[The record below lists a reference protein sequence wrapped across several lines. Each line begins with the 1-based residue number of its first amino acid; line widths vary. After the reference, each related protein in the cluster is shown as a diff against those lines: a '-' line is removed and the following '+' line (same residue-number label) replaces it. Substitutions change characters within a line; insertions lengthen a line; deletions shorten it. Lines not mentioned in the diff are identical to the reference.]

1 LNQVAVYPFD
11 KIARGLTKF
20 RDLLDFQICT
30 VIDFVFNIGEDAG
43 EVTDGKY
50 AGIPILDDAKLA
62 LEGVDTLIINS
73 MSGPFFNE
81 DYIRIYKE
89 NEVEKR
95 CKEMVRYANEKG
107 ITIICT
113 HDIDAKLQNWIQDNR
128 IKLINYSK
136 TDEEIDTFI
145 EAGRKV
151 TTNNKAHRIAIYATG
166 CCLGKYTT
174 QMYLMKCMK
183 EKNRKVA
190 ALITEPV
197 ANLYGQY
204 DADPI
209 RHRLI
214 ENPLRYVYYMQALVK
229 QAESEGYE
237 YIVMAD
243 QQGITGQ
250 YFIEEVAANVSLLK
264 AYNPDSILLV
274 TGYDDENIQDSL
286 DLFRIYCN
294 GKKPLSILIP
304 DRIEV
309 SYGVYETK
317 TQEQIEVRKRELRE
331 RFHIENVEVVSNIE
345 SIVSHI
351 VSLSNRF
358 DC

>member
-1 LNQVAVYPFD
+1 
-11 KIARGLTKF
+11 
-20 RDLLDFQICT
+20 
-30 VIDFVFNIGEDAG
+30 
-43 EVTDGKY
+43 
-50 AGIPILDDAKLA
+50 
-62 LEGVDTLIINS
+62 
-73 MSGPFFNE
+73 
-81 DYIRIYKE
+81 
-89 NEVEKR
+89 
-95 CKEMVRYANEKG
+95 
-107 ITIICT
+107 
-113 HDIDAKLQNWIQDNR
+113 
-128 IKLINYSK
+128 
-136 TDEEIDTFI
+136 
-145 EAGRKV
+145 
-151 TTNNKAHRIAIYATG
+151 
-166 CCLGKYTT
+166 
-174 QMYLMKCMK
+174 MK

>member
-1 LNQVAVYPFD
+1 MNRVAVYPFD
-11 KIARGLTKF
+11 KIARGLIKF
-20 RDLLDFQICT
+20 RELLDFEICT
-30 VIDFVFNIGEDAG
+30 VIDFIINIGEDAG
-43 EVTDGKY
+43 DNTDGKY
-50 AGIPILDDAKLA
+50 AGIPILDDVKVA

-73 MSGPFFNE
+73 MSGPIFNE

-89 NEVEKR
+89 YEVEKR

-113 HDIDAKLQNWIQDNR
+113 HDIDTILQNWIQDNAITL
-128 IKLINYSK
+128 IKYSK
-136 TDEEIDTFI
+136 TDEEIDAFI
-145 EAGRKV
+145 EEGRKV
-151 TTNNKAHRIAIYATG
+151 TTNNKAHRIAIYATR

-174 QMYLMKCMK
+174 QMYLMKVMK
-183 EKNRKVA
+183 EKNRKIA

-209 RHRLI
+209 RHRLLS
-214 ENPLRYVYYMQALVK
+214 NPLRYVYYMQALVK
-229 QAESEGYE
+229 QADSEGYE

-274 TGYDDENIQDSL
+274 TGYDDENIQDCL

-294 GKKPLSILIP
+294 GKKPLAILIP
-304 DRIEV
+304 DRIEI
-309 SYGVYETK
+309 SYGVYEKK
-317 TQEQIEVRKRELRE
+317 TEEEIEVRKKELRD
-331 RFHIENVEVVSNIE
+331 RYHIENVEVVSNLENIA
-345 SIVSHI
+345 SLIVS
-351 VSLSNRF
+351 
-358 DC
+358 